1 MNTIPHFVNGQ
12 RVEVSSDRHLSV
24 FNPATA
30 EAIGALSVPS
40 TAFLDEVV
48 AITVAAAAQW
58 RTSSLSRRT
67 AVLFAFRELLVRHTD
82 ELALLITT
90 EQGKTLADARGE
102 LARGLENVEYACGLA
117 DHLKGE
123 FASQV
128 ADGVDVHSFREPIGV
143 VLAITPFNFPAMVP
157 LWMLA
162 NAIAAGN
169 GVVLKPSERDPSAA
183 VRLAELLIE
192 AGLPAGVLNVVH
204 GDRHTVEYLL
214 EHQSLEA
221 ISFVGSTPV
230 AQSIYA
236 TGTRLGKRVQALGG
250 AKNHMVV
257 LPDADIA
264 VAADAAINAGFGAA
278 GERCM
283 AISVVVAVGDSAD
296 ELVEAIAT
304 RMDRLTVG
312 SGVDTTSD
320 MGPLITQEHRD
331 RVAHYV
337 SSAPGEGAVIVRT
350 GADLVDRPGF
360 YFGPSLL
367 DHVTT
372 DMACYR
378 DEIFGPVLCVV
389 RVENFD
395 DAVALV
401 NANPYGNGVAIFT
414 RDGNAAR
421 LFSRAVSVGMIG
433 INVPLPV
440 PVASFSFGGWKN
452 SLFGHAHMYGPEGM
466 AFYTRGKVVT
476 SRWPEPS
483 ESQIDLGFPRTR

>member
-204 GDRHTVEYLL
+204 GDRHTVEY
-214 EHQSLEA
+214 
-221 ISFVGSTPV
+221 
-230 AQSIYA
+230 
-236 TGTRLGKRVQALGG
+236 
-250 AKNHMVV
+250 
-257 LPDADIA
+257 
-264 VAADAAINAGFGAA
+264 
-278 GERCM
+278 
-283 AISVVVAVGDSAD
+283 
-296 ELVEAIAT
+296 
-304 RMDRLTVG
+304 
-312 SGVDTTSD
+312 
-320 MGPLITQEHRD
+320 
-331 RVAHYV
+331 
-337 SSAPGEGAVIVRT
+337 
-350 GADLVDRPGF
+350 
-360 YFGPSLL
+360 
-367 DHVTT
+367 
-372 DMACYR
+372 
-378 DEIFGPVLCVV
+378 
-389 RVENFD
+389 
-395 DAVALV
+395 
-401 NANPYGNGVAIFT
+401 
-414 RDGNAAR
+414 
-421 LFSRAVSVGMIG
+421 
-433 INVPLPV
+433 
-440 PVASFSFGGWKN
+440 
-452 SLFGHAHMYGPEGM
+452 
-466 AFYTRGKVVT
+466 
-476 SRWPEPS
+476 
-483 ESQIDLGFPRTR
+483 

>member
-1 MNTIPHFVNGQ
+1 
-12 RVEVSSDRHLSV
+12 
-24 FNPATA
+24 
-30 EAIGALSVPS
+30 
-40 TAFLDEVV
+40 
-48 AITVAAAAQW
+48 
-58 RTSSLSRRT
+58 
-67 AVLFAFRELLVRHTD
+67 
-82 ELALLITT
+82 
-90 EQGKTLADARGE
+90 
-102 LARGLENVEYACGLA
+102 
-117 DHLKGE
+117 
-123 FASQV
+123 
-128 ADGVDVHSFREPIGV
+128 
-143 VLAITPFNFPAMVP
+143 
-157 LWMLA
+157 
-162 NAIAAGN
+162 
-169 GVVLKPSERDPSAA
+169 
-183 VRLAELLIE
+183 
-192 AGLPAGVLNVVH
+192 
-204 GDRHTVEYLL
+204 
-214 EHQSLEA
+214 
-221 ISFVGSTPV
+221 
-230 AQSIYA
+230 
-236 TGTRLGKRVQALGG
+236 
-250 AKNHMVV
+250 MVV

-296 ELVEAIAT
+296 VLVEAIAT

-312 SGVDTTSD
+312 SGVDSGSD

-337 SSAPGEGAVIVRT
+337 TNAPSEGAVIVRS
-350 GADLVDRPGF
+350 GADLIDRPGF

-401 NANPYGNGVAIFT
+401 NANPFGNGVAIFT

-476 SRWPEPS
+476 SRWPEPN

>member
-12 RVEVSSDRHLSV
+12 RVEVASEQHLTV

-30 EAIGALSVPS
+30 EAVGTLSVPS

-48 AITVAAAAQW
+48 ATAVAAAAEW
-58 RTSSLSRRT
+58 RSASLSRRT
-67 AVLFAFRELLVRHTD
+67 GVLFAFRELLVRHTD

-214 EHQSLEA
+214 EHPSLEA

-283 AISVVVAVGDSAD
+283 AISVVVAVGDGAD
-296 ELVEAIAT
+296 VLVEAIAS

-312 SGVDTTSD
+312 SGINSTSD

-331 RVAHYV
+331 RVASYV
-337 SSAPGEGAVIVRT
+337 KNAPSEGAVIVRS
-350 GADLVDRPGF
+350 GADLVERPGF
-360 YFGPSLL
+360 YFGPSLI
-367 DHVTT
+367 DHVTS

-401 NANPYGNGVAIFT
+401 NANPFGNGVAIFT

-476 SRWPEPS
+476 SRWPEPN

>member
-30 EAIGALSVPS
+30 EAIGTLSVPS
-40 TAFLDEVV
+40 TSFLDEVV
-48 AITVAAAAQW
+48 ATTVAAAAQW
-58 RTSSLSRRT
+58 RASSLSRRT

-90 EQGKTLADARGE
+90 EQGKTSADARGE

-204 GDRHTVEYLL
+204 GDRQTVEYLL
-214 EHQSLEA
+214 EHPSLEA

-257 LPDADIA
+257 LPDADIE

-296 ELVEAIAT
+296 KLVDAIAT

-312 SGVDTTSD
+312 SGVDSTSD

-337 SSAPGEGAVIVRT
+337 TNAPSEGAVIVRS
-350 GADLVDRPGF
+350 GADLIGRPGF

-378 DEIFGPVLCVV
+378 DEIFGPVLSVV

-401 NANPYGNGVAIFT
+401 NANPFGNGVAIFT

-476 SRWPEPS
+476 SRWPEPN